1 MSFSDAQIDEV
12 IETMF
17 RKYDLD
23 KNEVLDREEL
33 VKFLSD
39 AYKKVGGRASNLGEV
54 NSLLDKYDIN
64 RDGVI
69 DAKELKNIIKSVFI
83 S

>member
-1 MSFSDAQIDEV
+1 MSYTDAQLDEV
-12 IETMF
+12 IESMF
-17 RKYDLD
+17 RKYDTD
-23 KNEVLDREEL
+23 RNGVLDRKEL

-39 AYKKVGGRASNLGEV
+39 AYKKVGGQASNLGEV

-64 RDGVI
+64 KDGVI
-69 DAKELKNIIKSVFI
+69 DAKELRTIFKSVFM